1 MELFELL
8 IKYKHLPVIPH
19 VLESDISDVTNL
31 IKITPEDN
39 LYKVEA
45 KSEFS
50 RFTSAISSEVIL
62 DSNFQL
68 KEAQCGCLEHF
79 RKKQCVHT
87 TLLYALALKLL
98 CPENFQ
104 IQYDKFKW
112 VDLKEKQELILTQL
126 TSDLRANAS
135 YFKKIHL
142 TPEISFEGNCY
153 FLSLRIG
160 YDKEYV
166 IKNISEFIYEMENNI
181 YYSYGQKLAF
191 IHSYEVLDDA
201 SKELY
206 NLLTSVAHEDSF
218 KNIKIK
224 RGHVLSILE
233 IYHDSGIYFAREN
246 EKLKYFL
253 IEELR
258 DIPLILD
265 QHALFIEQPQKTK
278 KLICGVNYAYF
289 IGEEK
294 IFSYHFQKRNEA
306 VIFRALFKC
315 QSEGLLIEANETDF
329 ISNLLPIIKKDIII
343 KDMFYDAYSLP
354 SVKISSYFQY
364 SKGKIINIPVVEVED
379 KYKETSYVRQIQD
392 SYLKCLEAFGF
403 ESIDKKIY
411 ALDSLDLQYAFLTE
425 DISVLKNYGE
435 VYFDDSIKRIVLKKS
450 NRVHI
455 QISYNVGLLDFKFD
469 GKALTLEEIE
479 AMLIAYRQKK
489 HFVKLK
495 NDIIIKIKEEDAK
508 ELNNFLEDFN
518 ISIKDIHKKTT
529 KPLNY
534 LLKLVDGLEDSIQ
547 YDDNIYSMIQEI
559 QNFKTNHFQPKE
571 EFMNILRPYQLEGFR
586 WLKTLAKFGFGGILA
601 DDMGLGKTLEIIAFL
616 ASDDVEGPSLIV
628 CPMSLVYNWEA
639 ECSKWNYHNPVYLV
653 MGGAQERENII
664 RSIDEKKKA
673 IYITSYDSLRR
684 DIDLYSMSFRTII
697 ADEAQFI
704 KNQNA
709 LKSAAIKQIKSTLR
723 FALTGTPI
731 ENGLADLWSIF
742 DYLMPG
748 YLASYAHF
756 KTRYE
761 SLIMQEDTET
771 LTLLKKRVH
780 PFILRRTKQE
790 VLHELPDKLEE
801 IYYCKMEPQQEEVYK
816 MFVEQIKTDIQTSGT
831 HILSLLTRLRQVCIS
846 PQLIYEDS
854 IASAKL
860 SLALELTQRAISSC
874 HRILLFSQ
882 FASIF
887 PILGNMFEKENI
899 SYQILD
905 GKTSAKRRIELVDNF
920 NNSSDIKVFMISLK
934 AGGTGLNLTG
944 ADMVIHLDPWWNIS
958 AENQATDRA
967 YRIGQTKNVHVLKLV
982 CKETI
987 EEKVLKLQ
995 ELKKELAN
1003 SIISCQEDKISLS
1016 KEDILELID

>member
-1 MELFELL
+1 M
-8 IKYKHLPVIPH
+8 
-19 VLESDISDVTNL
+19 
-31 IKITPEDN
+31 
-39 LYKVEA
+39 
-45 KSEFS
+45 
-50 RFTSAISSEVIL
+50 
-62 DSNFQL
+62 
-68 KEAQCGCLEHF
+68 
-79 RKKQCVHT
+79 
-87 TLLYALALKLL
+87 LYALALKLL

-508 ELNNFLEDFN
+508 EFNNFLEDFN

-534 LLKLVDGLEDSIQ
+534 LLKLVDGLEDSIH

-571 EFMNILRPYQLEGFR
+571 EFMNILRPYQ
-586 WLKTLAKFGFGGILA
+586 
-601 DDMGLGKTLEIIAFL
+601 
-616 ASDDVEGPSLIV
+616 
-628 CPMSLVYNWEA
+628 
-639 ECSKWNYHNPVYLV
+639 
-653 MGGAQERENII
+653 
-664 RSIDEKKKA
+664 
-673 IYITSYDSLRR
+673 
-684 DIDLYSMSFRTII
+684 
-697 ADEAQFI
+697 
-704 KNQNA
+704 
-709 LKSAAIKQIKSTLR
+709 
-723 FALTGTPI
+723 
-731 ENGLADLWSIF
+731 
-742 DYLMPG
+742 
-748 YLASYAHF
+748 
-756 KTRYE
+756 
-761 SLIMQEDTET
+761 
-771 LTLLKKRVH
+771 
-780 PFILRRTKQE
+780 
-790 VLHELPDKLEE
+790 
-801 IYYCKMEPQQEEVYK
+801 
-816 MFVEQIKTDIQTSGT
+816 
-831 HILSLLTRLRQVCIS
+831 
-846 PQLIYEDS
+846 
-854 IASAKL
+854 
-860 SLALELTQRAISSC
+860 
-874 HRILLFSQ
+874 
-882 FASIF
+882 
-887 PILGNMFEKENI
+887 
-899 SYQILD
+899 
-905 GKTSAKRRIELVDNF
+905 
-920 NNSSDIKVFMISLK
+920 
-934 AGGTGLNLTG
+934 
-944 ADMVIHLDPWWNIS
+944 
-958 AENQATDRA
+958 
-967 YRIGQTKNVHVLKLV
+967 
-982 CKETI
+982 
-987 EEKVLKLQ
+987 
-995 ELKKELAN
+995 
-1003 SIISCQEDKISLS
+1003 
-1016 KEDILELID
+1016 

>member
-469 GKALTLEEIE
+469 GKALTLD
-479 AMLIAYRQKK
+479 R
-489 HFVKLK
+489 
-495 NDIIIKIKEEDAK
+495 
-508 ELNNFLEDFN
+508 
-518 ISIKDIHKKTT
+518 
-529 KPLNY
+529 
-534 LLKLVDGLEDSIQ
+534 
-547 YDDNIYSMIQEI
+547 
-559 QNFKTNHFQPKE
+559 
-571 EFMNILRPYQLEGFR
+571 
-586 WLKTLAKFGFGGILA
+586 
-601 DDMGLGKTLEIIAFL
+601 
-616 ASDDVEGPSLIV
+616 
-628 CPMSLVYNWEA
+628 
-639 ECSKWNYHNPVYLV
+639 
-653 MGGAQERENII
+653 
-664 RSIDEKKKA
+664 
-673 IYITSYDSLRR
+673 
-684 DIDLYSMSFRTII
+684 
-697 ADEAQFI
+697 
-704 KNQNA
+704 
-709 LKSAAIKQIKSTLR
+709 KS
-723 FALTGTPI
+723 
-731 ENGLADLWSIF
+731 
-742 DYLMPG
+742 
-748 YLASYAHF
+748 
-756 KTRYE
+756 
-761 SLIMQEDTET
+761 
-771 LTLLKKRVH
+771 V
-780 PFILRRTKQE
+780 
-790 VLHELPDKLEE
+790 V
-801 IYYCKMEPQQEEVYK
+801 
-816 MFVEQIKTDIQTSGT
+816 
-831 HILSLLTRLRQVCIS
+831 
-846 PQLIYEDS
+846 
-854 IASAKL
+854 
-860 SLALELTQRAISSC
+860 
-874 HRILLFSQ
+874 
-882 FASIF
+882 
-887 PILGNMFEKENI
+887 
-899 SYQILD
+899 
-905 GKTSAKRRIELVDNF
+905 
-920 NNSSDIKVFMISLK
+920 
-934 AGGTGLNLTG
+934 
-944 ADMVIHLDPWWNIS
+944 
-958 AENQATDRA
+958 
-967 YRIGQTKNVHVLKLV
+967 
-982 CKETI
+982 
-987 EEKVLKLQ
+987 
-995 ELKKELAN
+995 
-1003 SIISCQEDKISLS
+1003 
-1016 KEDILELID
+1016 